1 MKSFFILVKFY
12 IYDFTTKKNINLY
25 LSTNN
30 KRGKMKK
37 KMIILMS
44 AFIVFTQPLKADED
58 KINKIIEKLNS
69 VVECINKE
77 FEEIK
82 EFQNTQFSNAKK
94 QKAKELDLVKHKLTG
109 FFSDFPTINQEDK

>member
-1 MKSFFILVKFY
+1 MYQDRKSTRLNSSHA
-12 IYDFTTKKNINLY
+12 NISYAVFCL
-25 LSTNN
+25 
-30 KRGKMKK
+30 KK
-37 KMIILMS
+37 KIIILIS

-58 KINKIIEKLNS
+58 KINKIIEKLNT

-77 FEEIK
+77 FEDIK

-94 QKAKELDLVKHKLTG
+94 QKAKELDLVKYKLSG